1 MLIIQWVSTQYT
13 LQATLPRKNVSQKNR
28 ETICQFKISSY
39 FCIALEENLGRLA
52 QLVQSICLTSRG
64 SAVRIRQRPH
74 KYKHKVIPLHK
85 ALQTRVRAF
94 SSAGSEHLP
103 YQQRVGGSNPSTP
116 TTHSTQTFVCYLTT
130 WGRLAQLVQSI
141 CLTSRGS
148 AVRIRQRPHKY
159 TQFDSLFLL
168 QGV

>member
-1 MLIIQWVSTQYT
+1 MRTGSLAMRMAVFFCSIIKLLRISTKTLYCSSTTPVAQMLLIRCILGVRSLRSMFFNVWHEIKYAHLTNTYKALIFNTIHTTSFLATQNCSI
-13 LQATLPRKNVSQKNR
+13 KSR

-74 KYKHKVIPLHK
+74 KY
-85 ALQTRVRAF
+85 
-94 SSAGSEHLP
+94 
-103 YQQRVGGSNPSTP
+103 
-116 TTHSTQTFVCYLTT
+116 
-130 WGRLAQLVQSI
+130 
-141 CLTSRGS
+141 
-148 AVRIRQRPHKY
+148 